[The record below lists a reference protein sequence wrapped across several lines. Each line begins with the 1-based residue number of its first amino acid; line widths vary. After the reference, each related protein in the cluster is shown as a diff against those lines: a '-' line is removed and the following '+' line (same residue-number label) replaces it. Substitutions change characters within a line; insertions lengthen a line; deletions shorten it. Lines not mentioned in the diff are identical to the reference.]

1 MPTNF
6 EKLLEK
12 TEREFDKKCDKTSSE
27 NGFRVIDL
35 PHEEIKKFLRQAML
49 KAREAGIQEW
59 KKYCLPKKRKW
70 LKKGTM
76 VFGGISTKEIQIM
89 NSSDDGF
96 NDCRNHIKQRDKKF
110 MSKKEGK

>member
-1 MPTNF
+1 MNF
-6 EKLLEK
+6 MRNKTLEEVVGNLVLQGLLDEGQ
-12 TEREFDKKCDKTSSE
+12 EDPMEFASQ
-27 NGFRVIDL
+27 VID
-35 PHEEIKKFLRQAML
+35 
-49 KAREAGIQEW
+49 EW